1 MWRSAMTKTQ
11 KQKDQMNLT
20 PTQLLQKH
28 SREESYPWCLLG
40 FSAPEMHH
48 LDIWEQNC
56 PDIHMG

>member
-1 MWRSAMTKTQ
+1 MTKTQ